1 MENILNTIMEKLESM
16 SEELTVIREGQ
27 VNISKDISTIR
38 EEQVSL
44 REDISTIKGEQTE
57 FRVETRVNFN
67 SLNDKIEITNEEVH
81 ALVESYGEITQ
92 RVRVLN
98 NRYTKDKNRSKD
110 SL

>member
-1 MENILNTIMEKLESM
+1 MEKMLNTILEKLESM
-16 SEELTVIREGQ
+16 SEEISAIRED
-27 VNISKDISTIR
+27 VA
-38 EEQVSL
+38 
-44 REDISTIKGEQTE
+44 TIKTEQTE

-98 NRYTKDKNRSKD
+98 NRYTKDKSRSKD
-110 SL
+110 SV

>member
-1 MENILNTIMEKLESM
+1 MEKMLNTIMEKLESV
-16 SEELTVIREGQ
+16 SEEISAIR
-27 VNISKDISTIR
+27 KDVT
-38 EEQVSL
+38 
-44 REDISTIKGEQTE
+44 TMKAEQTE

-98 NRYTKDKNRSKD
+98 NRYTKDKTRSKD

>member
-1 MENILNTIMEKLESM
+1 MEKMLNTILEKLESM
-16 SEELTVIREGQ
+16 SEEISAIRED
-27 VNISKDISTIR
+27 VA
-38 EEQVSL
+38 
-44 REDISTIKGEQTE
+44 TIKTEQTE

-98 NRYTKDKNRSKD
+98 NRYTKDKSRSKD